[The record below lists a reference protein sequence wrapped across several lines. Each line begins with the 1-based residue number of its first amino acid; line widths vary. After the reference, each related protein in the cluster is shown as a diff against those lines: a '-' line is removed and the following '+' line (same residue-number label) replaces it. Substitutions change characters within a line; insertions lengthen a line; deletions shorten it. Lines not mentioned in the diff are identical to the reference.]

1 MGSNSQNEVML
12 SVLNTQHFS
21 NKIKT
26 LKEFCEEV
34 IAEKAF
40 GVLIK
45 DNRYLFG
52 VREVKI
58 KDSAPFLHCQVANKI
73 LQDLMFKKYYD
84 VNALLRGFSDS
95 SKCSLDR
102 ISVKYYQ
109 VDYSYLDML
118 LTTQQNNITHVK
130 LSHCKI
136 ASCGSNHLLSLCKSN
151 TRLFCLESTYITLTV
166 KPSLKSFY
174 DLSATNFP
182 NLRSLRLSAVPVA
195 WSVLVNKFDPPKLN
209 TIEISNYYE
218 GWFSELPTET
228 VKLAQNNIHEEIFFE
243 EPSEYNYEKL
253 TMEEVNTTFKNPI
266 LQLYRLC
273 QMKLTLQHLILH
285 NIVLGKLDFDQI
297 FQLKNLI
304 HLDIS
309 MSVSIQQKHN
319 TRPDVSLYNI
329 VENLPKL
336 KSLDVS
342 STSIGDDIE
351 KDIEQVG
358 HSSFWNLWSHRKL
371 EFLGLLNCNGA
382 GYQGIYS
389 IAKQVSGDAT
399 VPQVLLTFERSH
411 NRLNNIVF
419 ASRRLYMNSVD
430 SSPVLVVKCMK
441 ILLEVCYH
449 NKHTKKLELLTS
461 LVQNFIVNMYGI
473 MRTDSKIFNQF
484 QKREILRF
492 LVSIF
497 SIDNEN
503 KIFKLID
510 DEERLKRIALLSL
523 EHFNYPEDAGVD
535 FNYLIGELMKLLVAE
550 SESQIGR
557 ISIHICNWIACQP
570 ADRDVKQAITS
581 TTFIQSVVEVIK
593 MKLTLKKCDDVMI
606 LCWGVLWN
614 ISDETPQNCQKF
626 VEIGGLKIMM
636 KCFEVFER
644 DELRK
649 SAIGLVGNIAE
660 VHYLRDYFMDPNIIK
675 LLIDWATSHPG
686 SNDIELSYHACGTL
700 SHLLSDPGRIWF
712 FPKQQVA
719 MAVQQAVDSWDIN
732 ARRHINYRSFLP
744 ILGLV
749 HCGVKEAA
757 HWAVW
762 ALCNLVKFDGDYK
775 RILER
780 ENAIEILERI
790 TPENFLSQTLV
801 NAKEVIRM
809 LLQNYRQPDNFQ
821 IGEDVI

>member
-1 MGSNSQNEVML
+1 M
-12 SVLNTQHFS
+12 
-21 NKIKT
+21 
-26 LKEFCEEV
+26 
-34 IAEKAF
+34 
-40 GVLIK
+40 
-45 DNRYLFG
+45 
-52 VREVKI
+52 
-58 KDSAPFLHCQVANKI
+58 
-73 LQDLMFKKYYD
+73 
-84 VNALLRGFSDS
+84 
-95 SKCSLDR
+95 
-102 ISVKYYQ
+102 
-109 VDYSYLDML
+109 
-118 LTTQQNNITHVK
+118 
-130 LSHCKI
+130 
-136 ASCGSNHLLSLCKSN
+136 KS
-151 TRLFCLESTYITLTV
+151 
-166 KPSLKSFY
+166 
-174 DLSATNFP
+174 
-182 NLRSLRLSAVPVA
+182 
-195 WSVLVNKFDPPKLN
+195 
-209 TIEISNYYE
+209 
-218 GWFSELPTET
+218 
-228 VKLAQNNIHEEIFFE
+228 
-243 EPSEYNYEKL
+243 
-253 TMEEVNTTFKNPI
+253 
-266 LQLYRLC
+266 
-273 QMKLTLQHLILH
+273 TLQHLNLH

-304 HLDIS
+304 HLDVS

-351 KDIEQVG
+351 KDIEQNG
-358 HSSFWNLWSHRKL
+358 HSSFWNLWNHRKL

-382 GYQGIYS
+382 SYQGIYS

-461 LVQNFIVNMYGI
+461 LVQNFIVNLYGI

-523 EHFNYPEDAGVD
+523 EHFNYPEDAGAD

-581 TTFIQSVVEVIK
+581 TTFIQSVVEVIN

-606 LCWGVLWN
+606 SCWGVLWN

-660 VHYLRDYFMDPNIIK
+660 VHYLRDYFMDPKIIE
-675 LLIDWATSHPG
+675 LLIDWATIHPG

-700 SHLLSDPGRIWF
+700 SHLLSDPDRIWF
-712 FPKQQVA
+712 FPKQQAA
-719 MAVQQAVDSWDIN
+719 MVVQQAVDSWDIN

-780 ENAIEILERI
+780 ENAMEILERI
-790 TPENFLSQTLV
+790 TPENFLPQTLA

-809 LLQNYRQPDNFQ
+809 LLQNYHQPDNFQ